1 MTLIYLKSNHKMA
14 ALLRPVCIFIVTD
27 SNKRRS
33 SIPDPGIEMETLVP
47 ETDPKKQKHKKR
59 LKSLY
64 KEIIDQVIKG
74 LKDIIDRVNKQI

>member
-1 MTLIYLKSNHKMA
+1 MA
-14 ALLRPVCIFIVTD
+14 APLRPVCIFIFTD

-64 KEIIDQVIKG
+64 KEIIDQVIKRSKG
-74 LKDIIDRVNKQI
+74 YHRQSKQTDLMGKFPRNKP